1 MTKAIKQ
8 TPFEIAILKVE
19 SGELKAPS
27 VSYGAKPINYFAYQ
41 LAVHKYELSIAGAGM
56 IPRRGWKLKP
66 LKDYYGF
73 KGKSAKECK
82 IEMIALMESYKM

>member
-1 MTKAIKQ
+1 M
-8 TPFEIAILKVE
+8 L
-19 SGELKAPS
+19 
-27 VSYGAKPINYFAYQ
+27 
-41 LAVHKYELSIAGAGM
+41 
-56 IPRRGWKLKP
+56 PRRGWKLKP